1 MLSKDEIRFLIGNAA
16 ADCGKQLRSLRRARG
31 LKLTTVSRETKLSI
45 EEIDKIENWCMD
57 TLNLES
63 VVKLAAFYDKRLYID
78 FRQIDD
84 FD

>member
-16 ADCGKQLRSLRRARG
+16 AECGEQLRSLRRARG

>member
-16 ADCGKQLRSLRRARG
+16 ANCGEQLRNLRRARG
-31 LKLTTVSRETKLSI
+31 LKLANVSQSTKVSI

-63 VVKLAAFYDKRLYID
+63 VIKLAAFYDKRVYID
-78 FRQIDD
+78 FLPKDSE
-84 FD
+84 

>member
-16 ADCGKQLRSLRRARG
+16 TNCGEQLRNLRRARG
-31 LKLTTVSRETKLSI
+31 LKLTNVSRATKLSI

-63 VVKLAAFYDKRLYID
+63 VVKLAAFYDKRVYID
-78 FRQIDD
+78 FVPKDSE
-84 FD
+84 